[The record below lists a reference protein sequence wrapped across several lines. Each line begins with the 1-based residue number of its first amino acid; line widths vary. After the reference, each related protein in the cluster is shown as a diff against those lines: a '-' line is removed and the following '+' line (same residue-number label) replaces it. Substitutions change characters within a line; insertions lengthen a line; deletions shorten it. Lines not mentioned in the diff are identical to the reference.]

1 MRQVGKWRKEQKNGM
16 QMKRNS
22 FKISDRDAGKDTIE
36 RQSG

>member
-22 FKISDRDAGKDTIE
+22 FKISYRDAGKKTIE
-36 RQSG
+36 MQNG